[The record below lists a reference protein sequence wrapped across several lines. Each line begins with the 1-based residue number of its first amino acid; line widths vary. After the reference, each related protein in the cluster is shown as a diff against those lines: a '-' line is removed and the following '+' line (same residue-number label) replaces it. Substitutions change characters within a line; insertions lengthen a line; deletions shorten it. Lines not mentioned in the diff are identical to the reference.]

1 MLELYQAKD
10 RIEAQL
16 LKDYLASYH
25 IQTLVQ
31 GEYLSGAAG
40 ELPAMQFPVLWV
52 LEDRDL
58 ARASQ
63 LIDHFFSLECDSD
76 SWQCPTCGEMNEGQF
91 HLCWQCSSI
100 KD

>member
-1 MLELYQAKD
+1 MRELYQAKD

-25 IQTLVQ
+25 IQTVVQ
-31 GEYLSGAAG
+31 GEYLSGATG

-58 ARASQ
+58 ARANQ
-63 LIDHFFSLECDSD
+63 LIDHFLALESEADP
-76 SWQCPTCGEMNEGQF
+76 WECPTCGEVNEGQF
-91 HLCWQCSSI
+91 HLCWNCTRI

>member
-1 MLELYQAKD
+1 MRELYQAKD

-25 IQTLVQ
+25 IQTVVQ
-31 GEYLSGAAG
+31 GDYLLGAAG

-58 ARASQ
+58 DRASQ
-63 LIDHFFSLECDSD
+63 LINHFLSVESKDD
-76 SWQCPTCGEMNEGQF
+76 PWQCSTCGETNDGHF
-91 HLCWQCSSI
+91 HLCWKCTRL